1 MKMMQLTVAARSTSS
16 PHRQLDVFCRFS
28 LMVVLNAA
36 AINDIYVSSLPS
48 ECVQNYRALCLS
60 GQIDRSM
67 YVDFWSW
74 ASEKRSADGDDIK
87 VCAAGGRCKV

>member
-1 MKMMQLTVAARSTSS
+1 MRLRLTIFMCPVYR
-16 PHRQLDVFCRFS
+16 V
-28 LMVVLNAA
+28 NE
-36 AINDIYVSSLPS
+36 Y
-48 ECVQNYRALCLS
+48 VQNYRALCLS